1 MLNIVAQDIMT
12 KKVHTVR
19 PKTTVK
25 ELAKFLLKHKI
36 SGAPVVDERGAVVGI
51 VTEEDLIFRDA
62 SVHLP
67 TVVTLF
73 DAVIYL
79 ESSKKTEREL
89 LKIVGQRVSD
99 IMTKKVVLI
108 SPSTPIQE
116 MATLMHE
123 KHYHVLPVVE
133 QGKLKGIVGKAD
145 LVRAIALE
153 EA

>member
-1 MLNIVAQDIMT
+1 MLNIIAKDIMT
-12 KKVHTVR
+12 RKVHTVR

-25 ELAKFLLKHKI
+25 ELAKFFLKHKI
-36 SGAPVVDERGAVVGI
+36 SGAPVVDERGAVVGV

-67 TVVTLF
+67 TMVTLF
-73 DAVIYL
+73 DAVFYL
-79 ESSKKTEREL
+79 PGSKKIEQEL
-89 LKIVGQRVSD
+89 LKIVGQRVTD
-99 IMTKKVVLI
+99 IMTKKVILI
-108 SPSTPIQE
+108 SPTTPIQE

-123 KHYHVLPVVE
+123 KHCHVLPVVE
-133 QGKLKGIVGKAD
+133 QGKLKGVVGKAD

>member
-1 MLNIVAQDIMT
+1 MLNITAKDIMS

-36 SGAPVVDERGAVVGI
+36 SGAPVVDERGAVVGV

-73 DAVIYL
+73 DAVFYL
-79 ESSKKTEREL
+79 ESSKKIEQEL
-89 LKIVGQRVSD
+89 LKIVGQRVAD
-99 IMTKKVVLI
+99 IMTKKVILI
-108 SPSTPIQE
+108 TPATPIQE

-123 KHYHVLPVVE
+123 KHCHVLPVVE
-133 QGKLKGIVGKAD
+133 AGKLKGIVGKAD